1 MAAETEE
8 QIESDGEDDI
18 PKVIS
23 DTSYGAVRIV
33 GGKTTPKG
41 QNLRDIDE
49 QGALSDT

>member
-1 MAAETEE
+1 MTAEKEE
-8 QIESDGEDDI
+8 QTESDGEDDI

-23 DTSYGAVRIV
+23 DTSYGAIRIV

-49 QGALSDT
+49 QESLSDT